1 VVTADPAMRAT
12 ISVASRVI
20 WRWPSRSSDPGG
32 VTICTRTARADGSAA
47 VETTGSRCTNA
58 AVFSVKNGGMTAPV
72 WPSAR
77 STAWVSS
84 VPSSSSASAG
94 NRVAGIAAAID
105 LAGSRALTAVDEW
118 AGRTPEQVTSAFLEL
133 WRGVLVHSE
142 LRAGCAVLAVTVA
155 TDSPDLLGAAA
166 DVFRAWRTKL
176 AALFEAGGLPN
187 APSFAATLVAASEGA
202 VVLSR
207 AEQSMEPF
215 ELVAAEMLERAS
227 AATPGGTAR

>member
-1 VVTADPAMRAT
+1 M
-12 ISVASRVI
+12 ASE
-20 WRWPSRSSDPGG
+20 
-32 VTICTRTARADGSAA
+32 TRTRMVEGAARLLAMQGLQGTSFSEVLELTGAPRGSVYHHFPDG
-47 VETTGSRCTNA
+47 
-58 AVFSVKNGGMTAPV
+58 KDQL
-72 WPSAR
+72 
-77 STAWVSS
+77 
-84 VPSSSSASAG
+84 
-94 NRVAGIAAAID
+94 IAAAID

-133 WRGVLVHSE
+133 WRGVLVHSK

-215 ELVAAEMLERAS
+215 ELVAAELMERAS
-227 AATPGGTAR
+227 AARPGGTAR